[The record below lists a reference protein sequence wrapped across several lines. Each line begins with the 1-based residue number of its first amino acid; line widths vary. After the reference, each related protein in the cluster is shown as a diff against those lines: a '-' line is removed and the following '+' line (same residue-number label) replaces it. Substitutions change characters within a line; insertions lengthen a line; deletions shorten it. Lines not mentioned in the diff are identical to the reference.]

1 MMPSKNHLIK
11 LIENDDWESLEFLL
25 DHTKLTY
32 QLNKKINW
40 SNTLL
45 NIVIKNKKINCL
57 KILLKHPNIQNCFC
71 VLSKRNKICL
81 DIGIQTNN
89 IQIIQL
95 LLEHPQIHL
104 CLDNHYNCDERLE
117 KLVIDIFKTDCV
129 GPIIKII
136 FNQEYFINL
145 AHLILE
151 KSIEANNIQIVQL
164 LLKHHTIDDFINK
177 QYKDKYTPLHLAIR
191 EKNIQIIKLLLEHHC
206 IYESFVL
213 QDYKGHTPLHLIIVN
228 NGYEENPNPKFTDPN
243 RIYICKL
250 LLDQPH
256 IENCFDI
263 KANWNRRLI
272 VDAIRRNIQIVKLLF
287 GHPQID
293 KCFISQDCRG
303 QTPLHIILKSYLQN
317 EYKNTK
323 ILKLFFKHPQI
334 HLCLDI
340 KSDDGYTPLDLIT
353 LLPTNI
359 KIYQIYMEIKRW
371 NARKWWILG
380 CTECLINID

>member
-81 DIGIQTNN
+81 DMGIQTNN

-95 LLEHPQIHL
+95 LLE
-104 CLDNHYNCDERLE
+104 
-117 KLVIDIFKTDCV
+117 
-129 GPIIKII
+129 
-136 FNQEYFINL
+136 
-145 AHLILE
+145 
-151 KSIEANNIQIVQL
+151 
-164 LLKHHTIDDFINK
+164 
-177 QYKDKYTPLHLAIR
+177 
-191 EKNIQIIKLLLEHHC
+191 
-206 IYESFVL
+206 
-213 QDYKGHTPLHLIIVN
+213 
-228 NGYEENPNPKFTDPN
+228 
-243 RIYICKL
+243 
-250 LLDQPH
+250 
-256 IENCFDI
+256 
-263 KANWNRRLI
+263 
-272 VDAIRRNIQIVKLLF
+272 
-287 GHPQID
+287 
-293 KCFISQDCRG
+293 
-303 QTPLHIILKSYLQN
+303 
-317 EYKNTK
+317 
-323 ILKLFFKHPQI
+323 HPQI